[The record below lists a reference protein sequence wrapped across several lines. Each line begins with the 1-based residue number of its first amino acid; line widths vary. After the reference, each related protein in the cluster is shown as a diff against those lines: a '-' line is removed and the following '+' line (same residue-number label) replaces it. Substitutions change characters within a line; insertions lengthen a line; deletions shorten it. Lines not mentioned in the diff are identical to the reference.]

1 MWNKML
7 TAILTVTV
15 IGAAASAAGSE
26 EDEASGV
33 AVAKYLP
40 TAKVTLQQGLTAAE
54 SQGKPISGKFEV
66 DEGHFQLSV
75 YTAKSGKFSEV
86 VIDPATG
93 AVTKTEA
100 ITEGDDLAEAKA
112 QNAASSKAT
121 KSLKAAAQQAEKD
134 SPGFHA
140 VSITPKLENG
150 RAVADVD
157 LVKGTVH
164 KAATTSLD

>member
-1 MWNKML
+1 MKKSVL
-7 TAILTVTV
+7 TWAIATVTCF
-15 IGAAASAAGSE
+15 GSFSAWSE
-26 EDEASGV
+26 EKATDI
-33 AVAKYLP
+33 AKMMP
-40 TAKVTLQQGLTAAE
+40 QAKVTLAQGLTTSE

-121 KSLKAAAQQAEKD
+121 KSLKAAAQQAEKE

-140 VSITPKLENG
+140 VSIAAKLDNG

-164 KAATTSLD
+164 KAATTSLE

>member
-1 MWNKML
+1 MNRSALVWAM
-7 TAILTVTV
+7 
-15 IGAAASAAGSE
+15 ASVACAGSLSAWSGE
-26 EDEASGV
+26 ETAD
-33 AVAKYLP
+33 VAKMMP
-40 TAKVTLQQGLTAAE
+40 QAKVTLVQGLTTSE

-75 YTAKSGKFSEV
+75 YTAKGGKFSEV

-100 ITEGDDLAEAKA
+100 ITEGDDLKEAKE
-112 QNAASSKAT
+112 QSAASSKAT
-121 KSLKAAAQQAEKD
+121 KSLKAAAQQAEKG

-140 VSITPKLENG
+140 VSITPKLDNG
-150 RAVADVD
+150 HAVADVD

-164 KAATTSLD
+164 KTATTSLE